1 MGSRSVALL
10 LVICTA
16 CGGAGVR
23 RFAAQPIVWDDDD
36 RRPFTPAPAARTEP
50 YFWDAIDHLVFRPV
64 SELWTFQPRREAINV
79 NALDEVPDS
88 SWYVNRLSRRAM
100 SSEEIARG
108 ACEPAPIEPPAPW
121 RVLAG
126 KRDGATPGFVFEDA
140 RGVRYLLK
148 IDRPGQPEQAT
159 AADAIVA
166 AVYHAAGYHVPC
178 NRVVGFTEAM
188 LTLHPGARAHGER
201 MRWSDLE
208 AVLDVA
214 VRLEDGRYRAVVSR
228 FVDGEP
234 LGPWSYLGTREG
246 DPNDVVPHDA
256 RRELRGM
263 FVLSAWVNHWD
274 SRDNN
279 TLSSWI
285 EERHLPPFA
294 GVGMPSRS
302 GATHVI
308 AGAAG
313 HGYVRHYLVDFGESL
328 GLIEGGARREL
339 RFGHTQWMDAQQIVE
354 DALTLGLL
362 ARPWCPEGGA
372 RHELGPAGEPLG
384 YFDDHPFAPDQWRPD
399 YWNGAFERH
408 TERDAAWMARI
419 IARFSREDVE
429 ALAQLGRYR
438 DPIAARE
445 LVRILQSRRR
455 AILERYLTRLSPL
468 SDPRLEGGELCL
480 TDLAVTSRLR
490 WPEDRAYTSR
500 VLGGAALPVRAEGAG
515 VVCVSI
521 PELDRDYLVLELI
534 ASTRDRETTGPLHVH
549 LARTPRGLALVGLER
564 VG

>member
-1 MGSRSVALL
+1 MGSRSVVLL
-10 LVICTA
+10 LVLSTA
-16 CGGAGVR
+16 CGGAGMR
-23 RFAAQPIVWDDDD
+23 RFGARSIMWDDDD
-36 RRPFTPAPAARTEP
+36 RRAFTPPPAASSEP
-50 YFWDAIDHLVFRPV
+50 YFWDAIDHLVFRPA
-64 SELWTFQPRREAINV
+64 SELWTFTPKREAINV

-108 ACEPAPIEPPAPW
+108 ACERTDVEVPAPW
-121 RVLAG
+121 RVLSG
-126 KRDGATPGFVFEDA
+126 KPDGATPGFVFEDA
-140 RGVRYLLK
+140 HGVRYLLK
-148 IDRPGQPEQAT
+148 VDRPGQREQAT

-166 AVYHAAGYHVPC
+166 AVYHAAGYYVPC
-178 NRVVGFTEAM
+178 NRIVGFSEEM
-188 LTLHPGARAHGER
+188 LELHPRARAGGEP
-201 MRWSDLE
+201 MGWGDIQE
-208 AVLDVA
+208 VLDVA
-214 VRLEDGRYRAVVSR
+214 GRLEDGRYRAVVSR
-228 FVDGEP
+228 FVGGEP

-285 EERHLPPFA
+285 TADHTGR
-294 GVGMPSRS
+294 
-302 GATHVI
+302 
-308 AGAAG
+308 
-313 HGYVRHYLVDFGESL
+313 GYVRHYLVDFGESL

-339 RFGHTQWMDAQQIVE
+339 RFGHSQWIDAQHVVE

-362 ARPWCPEGGA
+362 ARPWLPAGGA
-372 RHELGPAGEPLG
+372 RRELGPAGESLG

-419 IARFSREDVE
+419 VARFTRADLE
-429 ALAQLGRYR
+429 ALTRLGHYA
-438 DPIAARE
+438 DPIAERE
-445 LVRILQSRRR
+445 LVRILASRRR

-468 SDPRLEGGELCL
+468 SDPRLDDGELCL
-480 TDLAVTSRLR
+480 TDLAVSSHLR
-490 WPEDRAYTSR
+490 WPEDRSYASR
-500 VLGGAALPVRAEGAG
+500 VIVDGGELRAPVRVEDGG
-515 VVCVSI
+515 VVCAAV
-521 PELDRDYLVLELI
+521 PEVDHDYLVIEQI
-534 ASTRDRETTGPLHVH
+534 ASTRERETTGPVHVH

-564 VG
+564 S